1 MAASTYTSI
10 LYRGTK
16 ATLPTAVDGNILLA
30 TDTEE
35 LFIDYGQSHIKISD
49 IVTGMSSTQI
59 VAIQSPLDKIYV
71 ASDTQQ
77 LYYYDS
83 TAWVNISIN
92 HTHSIADITD
102 LSTSSF
108 VTVVNIDS
116 TEGLD
121 FGNEDAVEESEE

>member
-1 MAASTYTSI
+1 MAASTYTNI

-71 ASDTQQ
+71 ASDTKQ

-83 TAWVNISIN
+83 TTWVNISIN
-92 HTHSIADITD
+92 HTHTVADITD
-102 LSTSSF
+102 LASTAF
-108 VTVVNIDS
+108 ITAVNVDS

-121 FGNEDAVEESEE
+121 FGNEDAEESEE